1 MELPRKV
8 QDILDHSDELA
19 DKFEAY
25 EPGDGDERSVE
36 EYLLQR
42 AALAR
47 ARSERQIV
55 EAVVAAR
62 AVKIPWR
69 RIGEL
74 LGTSAQDARQRYGAM
89 LEQA

>member
-1 MELPRKV
+1 MPRKV
-8 QDILDHSDELA
+8 QEILDHADELA
-19 DKFEAY
+19 DRFEAY
-25 EPGDGDERSVE
+25 EPRDGDERSVE

-62 AVKIPWR
+62 AVKMSWS

-74 LGTSAQDARQRYGAM
+74 LGTSAQVAQQRYGA
-89 LEQA
+89 LVEHA